1 MEEEERRSIIRVEG
15 DERRSISWMEE
26 EERRSIISVEGDE
39 RRSINGIA
47 FRQWS

>member
-15 DERRSISWMEE
+15 DERG
-26 EERRSIISVEGDE
+26 SIIRVEGDE

>member
-15 DERRSISWMEE
+15 DERG
-26 EERRSIISVEGDE
+26 SIIRVEGDE

-47 FRQWS
+47 FRQWSQLVSLLIYQ